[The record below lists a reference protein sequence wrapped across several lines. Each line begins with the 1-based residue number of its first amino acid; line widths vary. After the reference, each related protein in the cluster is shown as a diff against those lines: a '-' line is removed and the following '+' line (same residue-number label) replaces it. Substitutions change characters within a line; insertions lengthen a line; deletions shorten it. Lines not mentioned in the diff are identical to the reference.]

1 MLLTGKADPTAQIR
15 RMQRYKSQGQPATI
29 ALGPEMVEFFKQSV
43 AKRQTKLEKIA
54 EGWSALVPN
63 LLNDHCS
70 LEGFSRGTLT
80 VMVDSSS
87 HLFDLKQLLLSGL
100 EAQLQLACKSAGL
113 RKIALRPG
121 RWYEGESSGDRRIR
135 FGR

>member
-1 MLLTGKADPTAQIR
+1 VGPGKPQPVDEIR
-15 RMQRYKSQGQPATI
+15 RLHRFKSQPEALGV

-54 EGWSALVPN
+54 ERWSALVPN
-63 LLNDHCS
+63 LLNAHCS

-87 HLFDLKQLLLSGL
+87 HLFDLKQLLLAGL
-100 EAQLQLACKSAGL
+100 ETQIQLACKSAGL
-113 RKIALRPG
+113 RKIALKPG
-121 RWYEGESSGDRRIR
+121 RWYDGESSGDRRMR
-135 FGR
+135 FER